1 MKLHLDR
8 PWRTALLSALIA
20 WLVCITAGWA
30 YVHYLQSSR
39 QQLARTLAQSFSL
52 RVAQRLHETVSPV
65 YMLASMVKQNQ
76 GNVPDFDKV
85 APDLLQEFPLARA
98 LELAPAGVV
107 RQVYPLRGN
116 EAIIGHDLLKDRGR
130 NKEAHV
136 ALVKRQLMVAGPFE
150 LIQGGLGAVAR
161 YPVFMPDGQGKNS
174 FWGFAIVLIHVH
186 ELLANAGEMEFE
198 RKGFDYQLC
207 RVTLDVE
214 GEGCKSFYRSAESEL
229 QQPLVVPID
238 LPNNQW
244 RLSVAPSGG
253 WVSPG
258 EWIGLAVAIL
268 ISGLLVGG
276 TLLLRLSQ
284 REAEKEDGKDD
295 TQGMAGSGAP

>member
-20 WLVCITAGWA
+20 WLVCTAVAWG
-30 YVHYLQSSR
+30 YVHYLTSSR
-39 QQLARTLAQSFSL
+39 QQIGRTLAQGFSL
-52 RVAQRLHETVSPV
+52 RIAQRLHETVSPV
-65 YMLASMVKQNQ
+65 YMLASMVRQNQ
-76 GNVPDFDKV
+76 GAIPDFDKV
-85 APDLLQEFPLARA
+85 APDLLHEFPLARA

-161 YPVFMPDGQGKNS
+161 YPVFMPDAQGKSN
-174 FWGFAIVLIHVH
+174 FWGFSIVLIHVH

-214 GEGCKSFYRSAESEL
+214 GEGCKSFYRSSETEL
-229 QQPLVVPID
+229 KQPLVVPID

-244 RLSVAPSGG
+244 QLSVAPTGG
-253 WVSPG
+253 WVSVG
-258 EWIGLAVAIL
+258 EAVGLTLAAL
-268 ISGLLVGG
+268 FGGLLVGV
-276 TLLLRLSQ
+276 LQFLRLRQ
-284 REAEKEDGKDD
+284 KAEEEADAK
-295 TQGMAGSGAP
+295 GMAGSGAP